1 MTSKFIHK
9 GEWKLPTD
17 ENWTNGTLEF
27 DIEQGTSLEL
37 FGTFNPSF
45 LDRENQKIILGK
57 TTNGDITLIDCIY
70 RGNKSI
76 HNGVIIGKYEP
87 LIILEGHHFTNIS
100 KIKFSQVIF
109 RVFNLFQWLNLS
121 GLDVNIKNQSKS
133 YEIEYEEIQKIEF
146 NLSNN
151 CKGKITFDGPITT
164 NGPYN
169 AIELQE
175 EAYITLDYSEQ
186 EYYKTILGDISKI
199 VGFIT
204 LVTFEQSYPKRIVF
218 RDNEYKTET
227 KHSNYNKY
235 INCYYEH
242 TNYNKKHKLRNR
254 GQHLVGYQDISS
266 NFPLIIAKWFS
277 LYNDTQEVIFL
288 VLNYFKDKYR
298 FTTDKFI
305 DTVRAIESYHRIHYN
320 NNRIPKDE
328 FDNLVSTILD
338 QVKLDNEDY
347 TWLKQRLIGNE
358 PNLKLRIEDLFEKH
372 SNDFILSKISKIN
385 VFARQTTDSRHY
397 YTHYDPKG
405 KKKALEGIELSEIT
419 QINRAIIITCLLNH
433 IGIDS
438 EYLNDGLKY
447 NLD

>member
-242 TNYNKKHKLRNR
+242 TNYNKSTNLE
-254 GQHLVGYQDISS
+254 I
-266 NFPLIIAKWFS
+266 
-277 LYNDTQEVIFL
+277 EVSI
-288 VLNYFKDKYR
+288 
-298 FTTDKFI
+298 
-305 DTVRAIESYHRIHYN
+305 
-320 NNRIPKDE
+320 
-328 FDNLVSTILD
+328 
-338 QVKLDNEDY
+338 
-347 TWLKQRLIGNE
+347 
-358 PNLKLRIEDLFEKH
+358 
-372 SNDFILSKISKIN
+372 
-385 VFARQTTDSRHY
+385 
-397 YTHYDPKG
+397 
-405 KKKALEGIELSEIT
+405 
-419 QINRAIIITCLLNH
+419 
-433 IGIDS
+433 
-438 EYLNDGLKY
+438 
-447 NLD
+447 